1 MKNGAATVF
10 VVDDD
15 ASVRKALARL
25 IQSVGLQT
33 KTFASAQELLDQAP
47 PEGPGCIVLDVR
59 MPGLNGLELQAELTG
74 RNIQTPIVFI
84 TGHGDI
90 QMSVRAMKSG
100 AVDFLIKPFNDK
112 ELLGAI
118 KTAIEKDEYFKAAQ
132 TEHSEIQ
139 RRHQTLTP
147 REREVLGLVVKGR
160 MNKEI
165 AAELGAAEKTVK
177 VHRARVMQ
185 KMQVQSV
192 AELVRAAERV
202 ASLGS

>member
-1 MKNGAATVF
+1 MTNGAATVF
-10 VVDDD
+10 IVDDD

-25 IQSVGLQT
+25 IQSVGLKTQ
-33 KTFASAQELLDQAP
+33 TFASAQELLDQAP
-47 PEGPGCIVLDVR
+47 PAGPGCIILDVR

-74 RNIQTPIVFI
+74 RNIRTPIIFI

-90 QMSVRAMKSG
+90 QMSVRAMKGG
-100 AVDFLIKPFNDK
+100 AMDFLIKPFNDK
-112 ELLGAI
+112 DLLGAI

-147 REREVLGLVVKGR
+147 REREVLRLVVKGR

-185 KMQVQSV
+185 KMQVESV

-202 ASLGS
+202 ESLDR